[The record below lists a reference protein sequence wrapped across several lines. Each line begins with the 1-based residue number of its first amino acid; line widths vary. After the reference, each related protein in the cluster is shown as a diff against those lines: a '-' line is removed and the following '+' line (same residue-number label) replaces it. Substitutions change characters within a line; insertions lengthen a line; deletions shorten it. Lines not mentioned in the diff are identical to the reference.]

1 MTTATQTQNAATAPN
16 VTQQLDTLFDAVGVE
31 ALALNFAQALAEAAG
46 LNRTSAGIR
55 FYRWRAER
63 MTQVQQAA

>member
-1 MTTATQTQNAATAPN
+1 M
-16 VTQQLDTLFDAVGVE
+16 GVE

-55 FYRWRAER
+55 FYRWREARLAQEY
-63 MTQVQQAA
+63 QAA

>member
-1 MTTATQTQNAATAPN
+1 MTTAAPQAPN
-16 VTQQLDTLFDAVGVE
+16 VTRQLDALFDQVGVE

-55 FYRWRAER
+55 FYRWRAAR
-63 MTQVQQAA
+63 PAQDQQAA

>member
-1 MTTATQTQNAATAPN
+1 MTTAATQPAAKAPN
-16 VTQQLDTLFDAVGVE
+16 VTQQLDALFDAVGVE

-55 FYRWRAER
+55 FYRWRAAR
-63 MTQVQQAA
+63 LIPPAV